1 MNPMMKKAFG
11 WGEEEMRD
19 SVKEM
24 MHRGRYGLDGFV
36 TFLHYF
42 VVHRGLKGGMFESKV
57 MAVMEELKSK
67 FVRMKCETKL

>member
-1 MNPMMKKAFG
+1 MKKVFG

-19 SVKEM
+19 SVKGM

-42 VVHRGLKGGMFESKV
+42 VVHCGLKGGMFESKV

-67 FVRMKCETKL
+67 FMRMKCETKL